1 MGSLGVI
8 TNPRSQKN
16 KRGIEKLDSAVAG
29 LPGARHAVLETV
41 ADIPEILADFARREI
56 DTVAVAGGD
65 GTIQAVLTALFGGR
79 PYEQQPR
86 LAVLPCGMTNM
97 IAGDVGL
104 RGSMSTGLAKLGR
117 LLQSADEGEIA
128 RATAKRQILRLENAR
143 GSPPQYG
150 MFFGGA
156 AIYRAIIA
164 CRSKVHPYKIKADTA
179 AAVTLAGLLAD
190 WLLRGRGAQ
199 QGDAE
204 ASAGLGRGGPGRSG
218 PNRKVFS
225 GDRIDVTFDNQPAE
239 HLTSLV
245 ILATTLDR
253 LVLGSR
259 PFWDGGD
266 GQLRFTSIA
275 YPPERLL
282 RYAWRVLYGGEDR
295 KLPATSYLS
304 RRANR
309 VSLAM
314 DCPFTL
320 DGELFEP
327 EPGCP
332 VLLAADQQ
340 IRFVRI

>member
-16 KRGIEKLDSAVAG
+16 KRGIEKLDAALAG
-29 LPGARHAVLETV
+29 IPGTRHAVLETV
-41 ADIPEILADFARREI
+41 ADIPEILADFARKEI

-65 GTIQAVLTALFGGR
+65 GTIQAVLTALFGER

-104 RGSMSTGLAKLGR
+104 HGSTGAGLAKLGR
-117 LLQSADEGEIA
+117 LLQDADENEIA
-128 RATAKRQILRLENAR
+128 RATVKRQILRLENAR
-143 GSPPQYG
+143 GRSPQYG

-164 CRSKVHPYKIKADTA
+164 CRAKVHPYKIKADTA

-199 QGDAE
+199 GGSAE
-204 ASAGLGRGGPGRSG
+204 ASASPSRGDPDS
-218 PNRKVFS
+218 KVFS

-259 PFWDGGD
+259 PFWNGGD

-282 RYAWRVLYGGEDR
+282 RYAWRVLYGSEDR
-295 KLPATSYLS
+295 RLPESSYLS

-340 IRFVRI
+340 IRFVRV

>member
-1 MGSLGVI
+1 MGKLGVI

-16 KRGIEKLDSAVAG
+16 KRGIDKLDAALAG

-65 GTIQAVLTALFGGR
+65 GTIQAVLTALFSER
-79 PYEQQPR
+79 AYEQPPR

-104 RGSMSTGLAKLGR
+104 RGSMGAGLAKLGG
-117 LLQSADEGEIA
+117 LLQSPDEEEIV
-128 RATAKRQILRLENAR
+128 RVTVRRQILRLENAR
-143 GSPPQYG
+143 GRPPQYG

-164 CRSKVHPYKIKADTA
+164 CRAKVHPYKIKADTA

-190 WLLRGRGAQ
+190 WLLRGRGTA
-199 QGDAE
+199 GGNAK
-204 ASAGLGRGGPGRSG
+204 AAAGLNGGGPE
-218 PNRKVFS
+218 RKVFS
-225 GDRIDVTFDNQPAE
+225 GDRIDVTFDNQPTE

-253 LVLGSR
+253 LILGSR
-259 PFWDGGD
+259 PFWNGGD

-275 YPPERLL
+275 FPPERLL
-282 RYAWRVLYGGEDR
+282 RYAGRVLYGGEDR
-295 KLPATSYLS
+295 KLPSTSYLS

-327 EPGCP
+327 EPGRP

-340 IRFVRI
+340 IRFVRV